1 MATHTIL
8 LNLFGG
14 VALLVWATRMVK
26 TGILRAFET
35 ELRTLLRHAVAS
47 RIRALGAGIAAA
59 AALQSSTAAALLT
72 VSFAERGM
80 ITLAAALAVMLGAD
94 IGSTLVVQALSIDL
108 SGLVPVLLIAG
119 VLLFLNGAQART
131 RQVGR
136 IAIGL
141 GLMILALKMIVA
153 ASGPMRE
160 SPALDAVLAAVGSDP
175 LVALLIAAA
184 LTWLVHSSV
193 AVVLLF
199 MTLADAGVVDPAVAM
214 ALVLGANVGSGLIP
228 LGLTVGSNPEIR
240 RILVGN
246 LAFRAIGAVAAL
258 AALPWLV
265 PAMTGLGADPARL
278 VANWHTGFNLAL
290 ALVFLPL
297 TGIAARLL
305 RQAIPDP
312 EQAPSPARP
321 LHLDDA
327 LLARPSLA
335 IGAATREVMRL
346 ADLVEMM
353 LRDSIRT
360 FEPGAAVTTEAIA
373 AQDDAIDRLQEEIK
387 LYLTRVTRQ
396 PLKEEDARRC
406 FDLIVFTTNLEHVG
420 DIIDKSL
427 LTLAAKKQRQRLAF
441 SDSGWDEIRALHRLV
456 LEQLKLAVTV
466 FVTQDRAMAR
476 DLVVHK
482 DEIRTLERQAIENH
496 LARLREGTAASIES
510 SSVHL
515 DVIRDLK
522 RINAHVASVAYP
534 ILEQAGVLSD
544 TRLRNA

>member
-1 MATHTIL
+1 MATHSL
-8 LNLFGG
+8 LIDLFGG

-35 ELRTLLRHAVAS
+35 ALRDLVRRATAS
-47 RIRALGAGIAAA
+47 RLRGLLAGIVTA
-59 AALQSSTAAALLT
+59 AALQSSTAAALL
-72 VSFAERGM
+72 VASFAERGM
-80 ITLAAALAVMLGAD
+80 IALGASLAVMLGAD
-94 IGSTLVVQALSIDL
+94 IGSTLVVQALAWDL
-108 SGLVPVLLIAG
+108 SALVPVLLIAG
-119 VLLFLNGAQART
+119 VLAFLNGRQART
-131 RQVGR
+131 RQIGR

-141 GLMILALKMIVA
+141 GLMILSLKMIVA
-153 ASGPMRE
+153 ASVPMRE

-175 LVALLIAAA
+175 LVTLLVAAG

-193 AVVLLF
+193 AMVLLF
-199 MTLADAGVVDPAVAM
+199 MTLAASGVVEPAVAV

-228 LGLTVGSNPEIR
+228 LGLSAGSGPEVR
-240 RILVGN
+240 RLLVGN
-246 LAFRAIGAVAAL
+246 LSFRLIGALLAL
-258 AALPWLV
+258 AALPYAV
-265 PAMTGLGADPARL
+265 PLLGSTGWEPARL
-278 VANWHTGFNLAL
+278 VANAHTGFNLLL

-297 TGIAARLL
+297 TGVAAALL
-305 RQAIPDP
+305 RRALPDP
-312 EQAPSPARP
+312 EAAPSPARP
-321 LHLDDA
+321 VHLDEA
-327 LLARPSLA
+327 LLDRPSLA

-360 FEPGAAVTTEAIA
+360 FEPGGTITPEAIA
-373 AQDDAIDRLQEEIK
+373 AQDDAIDRLQEAIK

-427 LTLAAKKQRQRLAF
+427 LMLAAKKQRQHLAF
-441 SDSGWDEIRALHRLV
+441 SDTGWREIQGLHRLV

-466 FVTQDRAMAR
+466 FVTQDKTMAR
-476 DLVVHK
+476 DLIVHK
-482 DEIRTLERQAIENH
+482 DEIRSLERQAIESH
-496 LARLREGTAASIES
+496 LSRLRDGTAASIES

-544 TRLRNA
+544 TRLRSA